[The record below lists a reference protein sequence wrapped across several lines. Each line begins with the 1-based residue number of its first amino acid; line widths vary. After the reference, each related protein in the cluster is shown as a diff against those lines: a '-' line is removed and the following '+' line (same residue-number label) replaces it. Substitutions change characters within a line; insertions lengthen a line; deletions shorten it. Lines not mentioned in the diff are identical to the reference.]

1 MTNIA
6 TEFTDTTAIVTFDT
20 PSLPEG
26 TEVVSHNVEITSE
39 GAAEGSVIC
48 TASPC
53 TVPISAQD
61 YATYEVEITTSF
73 AQTTTSEYD
82 IYSPTQEF
90 VYCSGADA
98 SNALSS
104 AIDAVDSAQALL
116 VMQCPIDLASD
127 ALRYKWNFKGLGMF
141 SALTQAINRDM
152 MQVAERLI
160 ELGADVSERDAT
172 NNFSVIEVAAIDN
185 LEGYIT
191 LLVANGVDVDQ
202 RSPRQSTAIHH
213 AAYWGA
219 EKTAQELCDLGADMN
234 VRNVRNITPL

>member
-1 MTNIA
+1 MTNIV
-6 TEFTDTTAIVTFDT
+6 TEFLDTTAIVTFST

-26 TEVVSHNVEITSE
+26 TEVVSHNVVISFE

-127 ALRYKWNFKGLGMF
+127 ALRYKWNYKDLGTF

-185 LEGYIT
+185 LQGYIT
-191 LLVANGVDVDQ
+191 LLVENGVDVDQ
-202 RSPRQSTAIHH
+202 RDPRKHTAIHH
-213 AAYWGA
+213 AAYWDS

-234 VRNVRNITPL
+234 TLN

>member
-1 MTNIA
+1 MTNIV

-53 TVPISAQD
+53 TVPISSQD

-73 AQTTTSEYD
+73 AQTTITEYD
-82 IYSPTQEF
+82 SYSPTQEF

-98 SNALSS
+98 SNDLSS
-104 AIDAVDSAQALL
+104 AIDAKDSEQALL

-127 ALRYKWNFKGLGMF
+127 ALHYKWNFKGLGMF
-141 SALTQAINRDM
+141 SALTQAIASDM
-152 MQVAERLI
+152 KPVAERLI
-160 ELGADVSERDAT
+160 ELGADVNERDAST
-172 NNFSVIEVAAIDN
+172 NFSVFEVAAIDN
-185 LEGYIT
+185 LEGYIP
-191 LLVANGVDVDQ
+191 LLVAHGVDVDQ
-202 RSPRQSTAIHH
+202 RDPR
-213 AAYWGA
+213 
-219 EKTAQELCDLGADMN
+219 
-234 VRNVRNITPL
+234 